1 MPFVLI
7 LIYVYALT
15 SAVDIHPLAY
25 SQSSDWYTC
34 ITYSF
39 VHFSFFHLL
48 INSFVFITYWRSFE
62 GVLRRSFTV
71 PLMMAVPIVS
81 ALISGCIYPTAGASA
96 IVYAMTGIYV
106 VCFPLSRGLMIRFLS
121 VIVFSFLITFLFAH
135 QVNTSIHVISFL
147 LSVLIAYPL
156 RRFSYVSGNG
166 HSK

>member
-7 LIYVYALT
+7 LIYVYALS
-15 SAVDIHPLAY
+15 SAVDLHPLAC
-25 SQSSDWYTC
+25 SQSSAWYTY
-34 ITYSF
+34 ITFSI
-39 VHFSFFHLL
+39 VHISPFHLF
-48 INSFVFITYWRSFE
+48 INSFVFITYWCSFE
-62 GVLRRSFTV
+62 GILRRSFTV
-71 PLMMAVPIVS
+71 PLMIAVPIVS
-81 ALISGCIYPTAGASA
+81 AIVCAGIYPTSGASA

-106 VCFPLSRGLMIRFLS
+106 VCFPLSRGLMIKFLS